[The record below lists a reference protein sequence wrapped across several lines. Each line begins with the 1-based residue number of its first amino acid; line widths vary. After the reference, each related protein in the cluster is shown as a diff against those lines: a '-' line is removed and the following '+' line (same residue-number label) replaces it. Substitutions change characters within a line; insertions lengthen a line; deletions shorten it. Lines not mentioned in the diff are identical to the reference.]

1 MRTASLL
8 LTASVACAWSSPIKR
23 NWSQGE
29 GDDAVG
35 HAYSENGQNG
45 GDDAVGHAYTETGKG
60 QGQGDD
66 AVGHAY
72 TEASSPASPTGV
84 AGQGQGNNAAGS
96 TLTEN
101 GGPNASG
108 GQGAPG
114 STATEGAGQ
123 GQGNN
128 AAGSTLTETGGQGA
142 PGSTATVSVPGS
154 AVPIPSGSDS
164 SNNNNGG
171 DGGTV
176 ELPGFNPNGPGKQTF
191 EFLSPTVDF
200 QPAGQWQTSNLDAFA
215 EQGPANASITV
226 AGSGITFT
234 GRGNPDEWMLYVN
247 GTAGDQLKSTS
258 WGKSAVVDIKKQPAD
273 HPAFVKTTAAVSGLE
288 YGYYVFTLG
297 SSGNL
302 TFNSAEPNTAGER
315 YQIASANATRIGK
328 DSHVQKEGNWE
339 GEDGILYTKEKGAK
353 LTITVPQ
360 ATALLELR
368 AGQPPVPFADF
379 RVTISP
385 PPLYGP
391 SVQEFHPNL
400 QSAGISALNYIG
412 NVPIYTTLLNP
423 NFNYNVVVETIG
435 DQDEAFSVH
444 DIIYFP

>member
-23 NWSQGE
+23 DWSQGE

-35 HAYSENGQNG
+35 HAYTEIGQGG
-45 GDDAVGHAYTETGKG
+45 GDDAVGHAYTET
-60 QGQGDD
+60 
-66 AVGHAY
+66 
-72 TEASSPASPTGV
+72 SSRSAATGT

-101 GGPNASG
+101 GG

-114 STATEGAGQ
+114 STATEAAGQ

-128 AAGSTLTETGGQGA
+128 AAGSTLTENGGGQGA
-142 PGSTATVSVPGS
+142 PGSTATVSLPGS
-154 AVPIPSGSDS
+154 AVPIPSGSGSD
-164 SNNNNGG
+164 NTGGG
-171 DGGTV
+171 DGGV
-176 ELPGFNPNGPGKQTF
+176 PGGPGYNSGVNPRQTF
-191 EFLSPTVDF
+191 SFLSPTVDF
-200 QPAGQWQTSNLDAFA
+200 QPAGLWKTSNLDAFT
-215 EQGPANASITV
+215 ESGPANASVSV
-226 AGSGITFT
+226 AGSGIFFR
-234 GRGNPDEWMLYVN
+234 GRGNPEEWTVYVN

-258 WGKSAVVDIKKQPAD
+258 WGWDAIVNIRKEDAD
-273 HPAFVKTTAAVSGLE
+273 HPAFVKTTASVSGLE

-302 TFNSAEPNTAGER
+302 TFNTAEPNNAGER
-315 YQIASANATRIGK
+315 YRLAPANATKIGQ
-328 DSHVQKEGNWE
+328 DSHVKKEGNWE
-339 GEDGILYTKEKGAK
+339 GEDGVLYTKAKGAK

-360 ATALLELR
+360 ATAMLELR

-379 RVTISP
+379 RVTITP

-400 QSAGISALNYIG
+400 QGGGISALIYNG
-412 NVPIYTTLLNP
+412 NIPIYSTLLNP
-423 NFNYNVVVETIG
+423 NFNYNVVVETTS

-444 DIIYFP
+444 DITYYP